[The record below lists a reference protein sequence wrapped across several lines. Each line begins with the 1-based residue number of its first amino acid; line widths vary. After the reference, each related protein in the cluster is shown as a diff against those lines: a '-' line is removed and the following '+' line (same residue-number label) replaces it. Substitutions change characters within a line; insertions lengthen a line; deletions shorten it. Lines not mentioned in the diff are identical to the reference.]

1 MKKIIIVCL
10 SLVLSVSAF
19 AQQGKRIEAMRIAF
33 ITQRLNLTS
42 EEAQQFWPVYNQF
55 TEKMQQIKG
64 AKTDTPLDDMS
75 DADAEKMILAEFDK
89 EAKELELKKEYY
101 QKLKKVLPV
110 RKVAKLY
117 RSERDFKQ
125 ELVKYLK
132 EAREER
138 KQQKR
143 N

>member
-1 MKKIIIVCL
+1 MKKIIIICL
-10 SLVLSVSAF
+10 SIVLSVSAF

-42 EEAQQFWPVYNQF
+42 EEAQQFWPVFNQF
-55 TEKMQQIKG
+55 SEKMQQIKG
-64 AKTDTPLDDMS
+64 TKTDAPLDEMS
-75 DADAEKMILAEFDK
+75 DADTEKMILTEFDK
-89 EAKELELKKEYY
+89 ESKELELKKEYY

-110 RKVAKLY
+110 RKIAKLY
-117 RSERDFKQ
+117 RAERDFKN

-138 KQQKR
+138 KLQKR

>member
-1 MKKIIIVCL
+1 MKKIIIICL
-10 SLVLSVSAF
+10 SIVLSLSAF

-55 TEKMQQIKG
+55 TEKMQQIKV
-64 AKTDTPLDDMS
+64 AKSETPLDDMS

>member
-1 MKKIIIVCL
+1 MKKIIIICLGVVL
-10 SLVLSVSAF
+10 SLSAF
-19 AQQGKRIEAMRIAF
+19 AQQGKRIETMRIAF

-55 TEKMQQIKG
+55 IEKMQQIKG
-64 AKTDTPLDDMS
+64 SKTDTPLEDMN
-75 DADAEKMILAEFDK
+75 DADTEKMILTDFDK
-89 EAKELELKKEYY
+89 ESKELELKKEYY

>member
-10 SLVLSVSAF
+10 SIVLSVGAF

-42 EEAQQFWPVYNQF
+42 EEAQQFWPVFNQF
-55 TEKMQQIKG
+55 SEKMQQIKG
-64 AKTDTPLDDMS
+64 PKSDTALEDMS
-75 DADAEKMILAEFDK
+75 DADAEKMILSEFDK
-89 EAKELELKKEYY
+89 ESKELELKKEYF

-117 RSERDFKQ
+117 RAERDFKN

>member
-1 MKKIIIVCL
+1 MKKIIIICL
-10 SLVLSVSAF
+10 SLVLTVSAF
-19 AQQGKRIEAMRIAF
+19 AQQGKRVEAMRIAF

-42 EEAQQFWPVYNQF
+42 EEAQQFWPVFNQF
-55 TEKMQQIKG
+55 SEKMQQIRGSKMD
-64 AKTDTPLDDMS
+64 APLDELN
-75 DADAEKMILAEFDK
+75 DADAEKMILSEFDK

-117 RSERDFKQ
+117 RAERDFKT

-132 EAREER
+132 EARDER

>member
-10 SLVLSVSAF
+10 SIVLSVGAF

-42 EEAQQFWPVYNQF
+42 EEAQQFWPVFNQF
-55 TEKMQQIKG
+55 SEKMQQIKG
-64 AKTDTPLDDMS
+64 PKSDTALEDMS
-75 DADAEKMILAEFDK
+75 DADAEKMILSEFDK
-89 EAKELELKKEYY
+89 EAKELDLKKEYY

-117 RSERDFKQ
+117 RAERDFKN

>member
-1 MKKIIIVCL
+1 MKKIIIICL
-10 SLVLSVSAF
+10 SIVLSVSAF

-55 TEKMQQIKG
+55 TEKMQQIRG
-64 AKTDTPLDDMS
+64 PKTDTPLDDMS

-89 EAKELELKKEYY
+89 ESKELELKKEYY

>member
-10 SLVLSVSAF
+10 SIVLSVSAF

-42 EEAQQFWPVYNQF
+42 EEAQQFWPVFNQF
-55 TEKMQQIKG
+55 SEKMQQIKG
-64 AKTDTPLDDMS
+64 TKMDAPLDEMS
-75 DADAEKMILAEFDK
+75 DADAEKMILTEFDK
-89 EAKELELKKEYY
+89 ESRELELKKEYY
-101 QKLKKVLPV
+101 QKLKKVLSV
-110 RKVAKLY
+110 RKIAKLY
-117 RSERDFKQ
+117 RAERDFKN

-138 KQQKR
+138 KQLKR

>member
-10 SLVLSVSAF
+10 SIVLSVGAF

-42 EEAQQFWPVYNQF
+42 EEAQQFWPVFNQF
-55 TEKMQQIKG
+55 SEKMQQIKG
-64 AKTDTPLDDMS
+64 PKSDTALEDMS
-75 DADAEKMILAEFDK
+75 DADAEKMILTEFDK
-89 EAKELELKKEYY
+89 ESRELELKKEYY
-101 QKLKKVLPV
+101 QKLKKVLSV
-110 RKVAKLY
+110 RKIAKLY
-117 RSERDFKQ
+117 RAERDFKN

-138 KQQKR
+138 KQLKR

>member
-1 MKKIIIVCL
+1 MKKIIIICL

-42 EEAQQFWPVYNQF
+42 EEAQQFWPVFNQF

-64 AKTDTPLDDMS
+64 PKSDVSIDDMN
-75 DADAEKMILAEFDK
+75 DADAEKMILSEFDK

-117 RSERDFKQ
+117 RAERDFKN

>member
-1 MKKIIIVCL
+1 MKKIIIICL
-10 SLVLSVSAF
+10 SLVLTVSAF
-19 AQQGKRIEAMRIAF
+19 AQQGKRVEAMRIAF

-42 EEAQQFWPVYNQF
+42 EEAQQFWPVFNQF
-55 TEKMQQIKG
+55 SEKMQQIRGPKMD
-64 AKTDTPLDDMS
+64 APLDEMNDT
-75 DADAEKMILAEFDK
+75 DAEKMILSEFDK

-117 RSERDFKQ
+117 RAERDFKA

-132 EAREER
+132 EARDER

>member
-10 SLVLSVSAF
+10 SIVLSVSAF

-42 EEAQQFWPVYNQF
+42 EEAQQFWPVFNQF
-55 TEKMQQIKG
+55 SEKMQQIKG
-64 AKTDTPLDDMS
+64 PKSDTALEDMS
-75 DADAEKMILAEFDK
+75 DADAEKMILSEFDK

-117 RSERDFKQ
+117 RAERDFKN

>member
-10 SLVLSVSAF
+10 SLILSVSAF
-19 AQQGKRIEAMRIAF
+19 AQQGKRIESMRIAF
-33 ITQRLNLTS
+33 ITQRLNLTP
-42 EEAQQFWPVYNQF
+42 EESQQFWPIFNQF
-55 TEKMQQIKG
+55 SEKMQQIKG
-64 AKTDTPLDDMS
+64 TKMDAPLDEMS
-75 DADAEKMILAEFDK
+75 DADAEKMILNEFDK
-89 EAKELELKKEYY
+89 ESRELELKKEYY
-101 QKLKKVLPV
+101 QKLKKVLSV
-110 RKVAKLY
+110 RKIAKLY
-117 RSERDFKQ
+117 RAEKDFKN